1 MGRARAAEGM
11 YGGEPARVAQRFGWS
26 SQCLHVGLAP
36 FADCIESPHPSR
48 PGRIATMDTQLEQL
62 RVEALAAVAVAA
74 DETAIEVARVKF
86 LGQSGLLT
94 ALSKGMKD
102 VSKEDKPRIGK
113 LLNEVRAAVTEA
125 IDARKGALQGEA
137 DKAAFSGVDV
147 TLPGTAMARMGTLHP
162 ITQLLDRAV
171 SIFRRMG
178 FALADGPDI
187 EDEFHC
193 FDALNTPADHPAR
206 NEQDTFYF
214 NDGRL
219 LRTHTSTVQ
228 IRTME
233 KTAPP
238 IRIIAPGAA
247 YRRDE
252 IDATHLAQFTQ
263 MEGLY
268 VDEGVSVADLKG
280 TLEFFFRELFG
291 KDAKFRFRPHFFP
304 FTEPSYE
311 VDIKTTALGAAD
323 RWLEIAGC
331 GMVDPAVFAA
341 VNGKRGDSAY
351 DAEKYTGFAFGF
363 GLDRLAMIMAGV
375 PDIRAFTDNDQRFLR
390 QF

>member
-1 MGRARAAEGM
+1 MDAQLDTLRTEALAAIST
-11 YGGEPARVAQRFGWS
+11 A
-26 SQCLHVGLAP
+26 
-36 FADCIESPHPSR
+36 ADET
-48 PGRIATMDTQLEQL
+48 ALEQL
-62 RVEALAAVAVAA
+62 RV
-74 DETAIEVARVKF
+74 KY
-86 LGQSGLLT
+86 LGQNGALT

-102 VSKEDKPRIGK
+102 VPKDDKPRLGK
-113 LLNEVRAAVTEA
+113 LLNDVRTAVTAALEERKA
-125 IDARKGALQGEA
+125 GLLAKADA
-137 DKAAFSGVDV
+137 AAFAGVDV
-147 TLPGTAMARMGTLHP
+147 TLPGTAPRPGTLHP

-171 SIFRRMG
+171 AIFRRMG

-187 EDEFHC
+187 ETEWHC

-206 NEQDTFYF
+206 NEQDTFYLP
-214 NDGRL
+214 DGRL

-233 KTAPP
+233 KTPPP

-268 VDEGVSVADLKG
+268 VDRGVSVGDLKG

-291 KDAKFRFRPHFFP
+291 ADAQFRFRPHFFP

-311 VDIKTTALGAAD
+311 VDIKASALGGK
-323 RWLEIAGC
+323 WLEIAGC
-331 GMVDPAVFAA
+331 GLVDPAVFEA
-341 VNGKRGDSAY
+341 VNAKRGDTAF
-351 DAEKYTGFAFGF
+351 DPEAWTGFAFGF
-363 GLDRLAMIMAGV
+363 GLDRLAMILTGT
-375 PDIRAFTDNDQRFLR
+375 PDIRYFTQNDQRYLA

>member
-1 MGRARAAEGM
+1 MDSQLDQLRAEATAAI
-11 YGGEPARVAQRFGWS
+11 AA
-26 SQCLHVGLAP
+26 A
-36 FADCIESPHPSR
+36 ADET
-48 PGRIATMDTQLEQL
+48 ALEQL
-62 RVEALAAVAVAA
+62 RV
-74 DETAIEVARVKF
+74 KY
-86 LGQSGLLT
+86 LGQSGAIT

-102 VSKEDKPRIGK
+102 VAAADKPRVGK
-113 LLNEVRAAVTEA
+113 LLNEVRTVVAAALDE
-125 IDARKGALQGEA
+125 RKAGLQANA
-137 DKAAFSGVDV
+137 DKAAFAGVDV
-147 TLPGTAMARMGTLHP
+147 TLPGIAPRPGTLHP

-171 SIFRRMG
+171 NIFRRMG

-187 EDEFHC
+187 ETEFHC

-214 NDGRL
+214 DDGRL

-233 KTAPP
+233 KSAPP

-291 KDAKFRFRPHFFP
+291 PDAQFRFRPHFFP

-311 VDIKTTALGAAD
+311 VDIKASALGGK
-323 RWLEIAGC
+323 WLEIAGC
-331 GMVDPAVFAA
+331 GMVDPAVFES
-341 VNGKRGDSAY
+341 VNAKRGDTAF
-351 DAEKYTGFAFGF
+351 DPEKWTGFAFGF
-363 GLDRLAMIMAGV
+363 GLDRLAMILSTV
-375 PDIRAFTDNDQRFLR
+375 PDIRYFTANDQRFLT

>member
-1 MGRARAAEGM
+1 
-11 YGGEPARVAQRFGWS
+11 
-26 SQCLHVGLAP
+26 
-36 FADCIESPHPSR
+36 
-48 PGRIATMDTQLEQL
+48 MDQQLEVL
-62 RVEALAAVAVAA
+62 RTAALAAISAAA
-74 DETAIEVARVKF
+74 DETAVEQARVKF
-86 LGQSGLLT
+86 LGQSGEL
-94 ALSKGMKD
+94 AGLSKGMKD
-102 VSKEDKPRIGK
+102 VSKDDKPRIGK
-113 LLNEVRAAVTEA
+113 LLNDVRNAVTAALDE
-125 IDARKGALQGEA
+125 RKAALLA
-137 DKAAFSGVDV
+137 DSDKAAFAGIDL
-147 TLPGTAMARMGTLHP
+147 TLPGAASTLGTLHP

-171 SIFRRMG
+171 GIFRRMG

-187 EDEFHC
+187 ETEWHC

-214 NDGRL
+214 ADGRL

-233 KTAPP
+233 ASAPP

-268 VDEGVSVADLKG
+268 VAEGVSVADLKG

-291 KDAKFRFRPHFFP
+291 NDAQFRFRPHFFP
-304 FTEPSYE
+304 FTEPSFE

-323 RWLEIAGC
+323 KWLEIAGC
-331 GMVDPAVFAA
+331 GMVDPAVFEQ
-341 VNGKRGDSAY
+341 VNARRGDRAF
-351 DAEKYTGFAFGF
+351 DPEKFTGFAFGF

-375 PDIRAFTDNDQRFLR
+375 PDIRAFTDNDQRFLA